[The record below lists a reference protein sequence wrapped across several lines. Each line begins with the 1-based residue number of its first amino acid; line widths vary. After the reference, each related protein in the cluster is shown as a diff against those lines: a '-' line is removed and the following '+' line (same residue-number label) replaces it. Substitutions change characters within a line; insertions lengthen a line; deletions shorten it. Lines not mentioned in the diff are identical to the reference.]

1 MSTAPR
7 LLRILRPYWKALALT
22 ACCIGAY
29 AVLSGVSVLAVS
41 PFVRILLG
49 SAAAPSAVGSP
60 APRAPDAGVWVPAA
74 ATSLLAAWRTRLEGF
89 LLDGDRLHALGR
101 FCLLALTLFLLKNFF
116 HYAQTFLTNHLEQS
130 TLRDLRLQ
138 VYRHI
143 VEMPLG
149 VFARERTGTFISRL
163 VNDVGLM
170 RIALVGGVLSLMRNV
185 LMLVIALGILVLASW
200 KLALVAFLVL
210 PPNAVLIAKLGK
222 RLRRRSG
229 QAQERMADMASV
241 VQETVSG
248 ARIVKA
254 FGMHEFESRR
264 FAKYNDS
271 YFKSY
276 MRVRRLQALAPPVAE
291 MLAVLGLVAI
301 LWFGGRLVLVG
312 ELPPDRLFL
321 FLTAMIW
328 LAEPVKALI
337 GVHNTMQE
345 GLAAAERV
353 FALLDLPTEPPRHLG
368 GGATF
373 ERELRFEGVGFAYE
387 AGRPV
392 LQDVDLVVHPGQ
404 VVALVGPSGA
414 GKSTFVDL
422 VPRFV
427 ETSSGRILL
436 DGVDIRD
443 LSLDS
448 LRGLIGMVTQ
458 EVILFN
464 DSVRANI
471 AYGRPD
477 VDEERLVAAARAA
490 NAHDFIARLPR
501 GYDTPVGERGVMFSG
516 GERQRLS
523 IARAILRD
531 PKILIFDEAT
541 SNLDSRSE
549 HLIQEAM
556 ERLMRGRTTFLVA
569 HRLSTVQRADVI
581 LVIENG
587 RIVERGT
594 HEQLLAAAGSYARL
608 RQLQVG

>member
-7 LLRILRPYWKALALT
+7 LLSILRPYWKALLLT
-22 ACCIGAY
+22 GCCIGVY

-49 SAAAPSAVGSP
+49 SGPEPTAVGSP
-60 APRAPDAGVWVPAA
+60 AAPGPGEWVPQA
-74 ATSLLAAWRTRLEGF
+74 ATTLLAAWRARFEAF
-89 LLDGDRLHALGR
+89 LLGGDRLLALGR
-101 FCLLALTLFLLKNFF
+101 FCLLALGLFLLKNFF

-130 TLRDLRLQ
+130 TLRDLRLM

-170 RIALVGGVLSLMRNV
+170 RIALVGGALSVMRNV
-185 LMLVIALGILVLASW
+185 LMLLIALGILMFASW
-200 KLALVAFLVL
+200 KLALVAVLVL
-210 PPNAVLIAKLGK
+210 PPNALLIAKLGK

-241 VQETVSG
+241 VQETVAG

-254 FGMHEFESRR
+254 FGMHEFETRR
-264 FAKYNDS
+264 FSKYNDS

-276 MRVRRLQALAPPVAE
+276 MKVRRLQALAPPVAE
-291 MLAVLGLVAI
+291 MIAVLGLVAI
-301 LWFGGRLVLVG
+301 LWFGGRLVLMG

-345 GLAAAERV
+345 GMAAAERV

-368 GGATF
+368 CTAAF
-373 ERELRFEGVGFAYE
+373 ERELRFDGVSFAYE

-392 LQDVDLVVHPGQ
+392 LQDVDVVVRPGQ

-427 ETSSGRILL
+427 ETTSGRILL
-436 DGVDIRD
+436 DGTDIRD

-471 AYGRPD
+471 AYGLPD

-531 PKILIFDEAT
+531 PKILVFDEAT

-569 HRLSTVQRADVI
+569 HRLSTVQRADMI

-594 HEQLLAAAGSYARL
+594 HDQLLAADGSYARL